1 MAEEKAKAPEKAK
14 PARLPR
20 AERRCKVKGC
30 QRPYRAKGYCRTH
43 YRAWRRGDLPKPRYK
58 RCKKEGCAK
67 PMVRRGYC
75 EEHAKKGAAAPA
87 A

>member
-1 MAEEKAKAPEKAK
+1 MAEEKAPEKAK
-14 PARLPR
+14 QGKPPR

-30 QRPYRAKGYCRTH
+30 KRPYRAKGYCGTH
-43 YRAWRRGDLPKPRYK
+43 YRAWRRGDLPKARYK

-75 EEHAKKGAAAPA
+75 EEHVKKGAAAPA